1 MGRLKGAMPTRTV
14 GAPSLDSMSSIRFL
28 SSSAALLIA
37 TLTGI
42 AHAQAPMTTPTAAP
56 PAMAPAPATS
66 TACDATDVVRTGRAS
81 GTLLEG
87 LAGRVQD
94 GALMQEGDPWDSA
107 GAVKIKGGGKLT
119 IDLREVRT
127 VQHFV
132 LQGDDNDNFHL
143 EASTDGVSFTQI
155 WVATPSTVGQGLRTR
170 FGSAPAP
177 VQARFLRVQPSGG
190 DGFYSVTE
198 LRAYCAIPKPWPP
211 KLTYPPK
218 QYGWKAIDN
227 PMMVAI
233 KGITAGVGMLV
244 LLSYWL
250 LRKRPYTLRRT
261 RDVTLAFIG
270 IFSFFSWWNL
280 GHFHFDHYEHIWEHY
295 HYYMG
300 AKYGPEIRYSR
311 LYICTAAADME
322 DGLRA
327 RVKKRKIRDLAE
339 TNELGT
345 ADEIVKDPKLCTSHF
360 TPESWAAFKKDN
372 RFFRSRFSADR
383 WDQSQNDH
391 GYNGTP
397 VWAIA
402 GRILTDNFGE
412 LDWPKIQRIAYIDS
426 AILVAMWGV
435 VWWAFG
441 WRATCAAL
449 IYWGTNFPARFY
461 WNGGSMLRYDWIVWL
476 VVGVCFLK
484 KEKHFAGGVALTYA
498 TLLRVFPG
506 FVVAA
511 VILKV
516 LYRMGRERRFVLS
529 REHQMF
535 AAGCIAAILVLIPL
549 SGWAMN
555 GLNAWPEFVHNSE
568 KHLKTALTN
577 NMGLK
582 TVLGYDFPTRAIM
595 MRDDGLTDPFKGWK
609 DAREYYYDASKPVLL
624 GLLLLYCFML
634 ARAGDREP
642 DWVAAAL
649 GTGLIVISSEL
660 TCYYYGFLLTY
671 GLLWDR
677 YKWPPIIAAGL
688 AALTCGL
695 SELPWN
701 DDHFTAM
708 SLSTVVAIFVSTWM
722 IAFAK
727 KPEELM
733 QPEAHR
739 ITPLPPAAELPRTP
753 SPTSV

>member
-1 MGRLKGAMPTRTV
+1 MPTRTV
-14 GAPSLDSMSSIRFL
+14 GPLSLGSMSSIRSLCRIAVLFVATL
-28 SSSAALLIA
+28 SSGIVRAQEPSVPAAA
-37 TLTGI
+37 E
-42 AHAQAPMTTPTAAP
+42 
-56 PAMAPAPATS
+56 PAPAMS
-66 TACDATDVVRTGRAS
+66 APAGPCDANDLVRNARSS

-87 LAGRVQD
+87 IASRVQD
-94 GALMQEGDPWDSA
+94 GTLLQEGSPWDSP
-107 GAVKIKGGGKLT
+107 GVVKIKAGGKIT
-119 IDLREVRT
+119 VDLGQLRT

-132 LQGDDNDNFHL
+132 LQGDDNDNFHV
-143 EASTDGVSFTQI
+143 ESSIDGVRFTPI

-170 FGSAPAP
+170 WGSAPQP
-177 VQARFLRVQPSGG
+177 VQARYLRVEPSGG
-190 DGFYSVTE
+190 DGFYSVSE
-198 LRAYCAIPKPWPP
+198 LRAYCSVPKPWPP
-211 KLTYPPK
+211 ALSYPPK

-233 KGITAGVGMLV
+233 KGITAGLGTLV
-244 LLSYWL
+244 LLWYWFQ
-250 LRKRPYTLRRT
+250 RKRPNVMRRT
-261 RDVTLAFIG
+261 RDVSLAFLG
-270 IFSFFSWWNL
+270 LFSFFSWWNL

-300 AKYGPEIRYSR
+300 AKYGPEIRYAR
-311 LYICTAAADME
+311 LYICTAAADMQ

-345 ADEIVKDPKLCTSHF
+345 ADAIVADPTLCTSHF
-360 TPESWAAFKKDN
+360 SKERWEEFRKDN

-402 GRILTDNFGE
+402 GRLLTDNFGE
-412 LDWPKIQRIAYIDS
+412 LDWPKIQHIAYIDS
-426 AILVAMWGV
+426 AILVMMWGV

-441 WRATCAAL
+441 WRPMCVAL

-461 WNGGSMLRYDWIVWL
+461 WNGGSMLRYDWLVWL
-476 VVGVCFLK
+476 VVGICFLK
-484 KEKHFAGGVALTYA
+484 KEKHFIGGMALTYA
-498 TLLRVFPG
+498 TLLRIFPG

-511 VILKV
+511 VVLKA

-529 REHQMF
+529 REHQVF
-535 AAGCIAAILVLIPL
+535 AAGCIAAMLVLIPL
-549 SGWAMN
+549 SGWAMG
-555 GLNAWPEFVHNSE
+555 GLDAWPEFAHNSE

-582 TVLGYDFPTRAIM
+582 TVLGYDFPTRAIR

-624 GLLLLYCFML
+624 GLLVLFCFML
-634 ARAGDREP
+634 GRAGDREP
-642 DWVAAAL
+642 DWVAASL

-671 GLLWDR
+671 GFLWDR
-677 YKWPPIIAAGL
+677 YKWPGIIS
-688 AALTCGL
+688 AALAGITCAL
-695 SELPWN
+695 SEIPWN

-708 SLSTVVAIFVSTWM
+708 SLATVLAIFVSTWL

-727 KPEELM
+727 KPAELT
-733 QPEAHR
+733 QPAPHR
-739 ITPLPPAAELPRTP
+739 VTPLPPAPDLPAPSSAE
-753 SPTSV
+753 